1 MWNFELCL
9 NITGSTFRTDLTF
22 LRLGSWAQCSP
33 DFLNGFFFKEGGS
46 QLLSVS
52 GMFLMQFFSSQN

>member
-1 MWNFELCL
+1 MWNFELCW

-33 DFLNGFFFKEGGS
+33 DFLNGFFFKGGGS
-46 QLLSVS
+46 QHLS
-52 GMFLMQFFSSQN
+52 GFRMFLMQFFSLQN